1 MNRGTTR
8 ENEKEAHN
16 KLPHSQGSII
26 RIRTRNFD
34 PSFLFFIILLL
45 RKISFG
51 TKSYPREKKLY

>member
-1 MNRGTTR
+1 MR